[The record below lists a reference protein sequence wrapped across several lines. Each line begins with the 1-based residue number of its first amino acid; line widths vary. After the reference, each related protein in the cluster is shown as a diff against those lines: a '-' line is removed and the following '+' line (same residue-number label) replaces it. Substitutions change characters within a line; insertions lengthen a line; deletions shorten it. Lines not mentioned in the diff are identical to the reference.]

1 MGEVLCTLKVMP
13 TGVDVDIESVE
24 KKIKELLSP
33 EETKIVPV
41 AFGIKAIE
49 VRKIIPDG
57 EGGTDELEEKIKALE
72 GVENVETTGVTL
84 I

>member
-1 MGEVLCTLKVMP
+1 MGEVLCTLTVMP
-13 TGVDVDIESVE
+13 TGVDVDIESIE
-24 KKIKELLSP
+24 KKIKDLLSP

-41 AFGIKAIE
+41 AFGIKSI
-49 VRKIIPDG
+49 VVSKVIPDG
-57 EGGTDELEEKIKALE
+57 EGGTEELEEKIKALE